1 MTYEQHLAAKF
12 AYAPTAGF
20 DADVIE
26 PWLFPHQAHT
36 VKWALAGGRRAV
48 FLDTGLG
55 KTRIELAWADHVAR
69 HTGGRVLI
77 LAPLA
82 VGAQTVREAEAVGLV
97 GVVFAR
103 CPEDAVAA
111 RIIVTN
117 YDNLDKWDGIELA
130 GVVLDESSIL
140 KSFMGK
146 LRSRLIDRVQ
156 EVPYRLA
163 CTATPAPNDF
173 DELGNHSEFL
183 GLYRR
188 VEMLSRFFV
197 NDLSDT
203 GTWRI
208 KNHAI
213 MPFWDWVASWALM
226 GSLPSHVGPYDDR
239 GYVLPPLHLH
249 RHVVDV
255 DIVAGAGDGFL
266 FRMPGLSAT
275 GIHGE
280 KRRTADARA
289 AKVAALIAAEP
300 AEPWLVWVET
310 NYEAEAV
317 LRITGGMA
325 AAGLIPG
332 PVEVEGSMTP
342 EVKTARLL
350 GFCGGGILVTKAKI
364 AGFGMNW
371 QHCARVVFAGGSYS
385 YESFYQSIR
394 RCWRFG
400 QTRPVHAHVVMAY
413 TEQHLWDVVSAK
425 SDAHSVMRDH
435 MIAASV
441 RAQSKAAM
449 RARYRPQHS
458 APLPAWFHPLAGS
471 Q

>member
-1 MTYEQHLAAKF
+1 MTYAEHLAAKF
-12 AYAPTAGF
+12 HYAAPAGF
-20 DADVIE
+20 AAAADA
-26 PWLFPHQAHT
+26 PWLFPHQRHT
-36 VKWALAGGRRAV
+36 VEWALAGGRRAV

-55 KTRIELAWADHVAR
+55 KTRIELAWADHVCR
-69 HTGGRVLI
+69 HTGGRVLL

-82 VGAQTVREAEAVGLV
+82 VGAQTVREAGVVGLE

-103 CPEDAVAA
+103 TLAEAGDA
-111 RIIVTN
+111 RIVVSN
-117 YDNLDKWDGIELA
+117 YDSLDHWDGVEFA

-146 LRSRLIDRVQ
+146 MRTGLIARFRNT
-156 EVPYRLA
+156 PYRLA

-183 GLYRR
+183 GLYDR
-188 VEMLSRFFV
+188 VSMLSRFFV
-197 NDLSDT
+197 NDLADT
-203 GTWRI
+203 GTWRV
-208 KNHAI
+208 KNHAVV
-213 MPFWDWVASWALM
+213 PFWDWVASWAIV

-239 GYVLPPLHLH
+239 GYILPPLTLH

-280 KRRTADARA
+280 KRRTADVRA

-300 AEPWLVWVET
+300 DEPWLVWVET

-317 LRITGGMA
+317 MA
-325 AAGLIPG
+325 LLPG
-332 PVEVEGSMTP
+332 AVEVEGSMKP
-342 EVKTARLL
+342 EIKTARLL
-350 GFCGGGILVTKAKI
+350 GFCDGGILVTKAKI

-400 QTRPVHAHVVMAY
+400 QRREVDAHVVMAY

-425 SDAHSVMRDH
+425 SDAHGVMRDH

-441 RAQSKAAM
+441 RCQAKAAM
-449 RARYRPQHS
+449 RAKYVPTHD
-458 APLPAWFHPLAGS
+458 APIPAWFTSYTSGE
-471 Q
+471 

>member
-12 AYAPTAGF
+12 HYAPPSGF
-20 DADVIE
+20 DADVSE

-36 VKWALAGGRRAV
+36 VRWALAGGRRAV

-55 KTRIELAWADHVAR
+55 KTRIELAWADHVVR
-69 HTGGRVLI
+69 HTGGWVLI

-82 VGAQTVREAEAVGLV
+82 VGAQTVREARDVGLT
-97 GVVFAR
+97 GVRFCRSPDEVR
-103 CPEDAVAA
+103 DGD
-111 RIIVTN
+111 RIIVSN
-117 YDNLDKWDGIELA
+117 YDNLDKWDGIEFA

-140 KSFMGK
+140 KSFTGK
-146 LRSRLIDRVQ
+146 TRNSLILRFQDT
-156 EVPYRLA
+156 PYRLA

-197 NDLSDT
+197 NDLADT
-203 GTWRI
+203 GTWRV

-213 MPFWDWVASWALM
+213 TPFWDWVASWAIM

-239 GYVLPPLHLH
+239 GYILPPLKLH

-280 KRRTADARA
+280 KRRTADVRA

-300 AEPWLVWVET
+300 DEPWLIWVET

-317 LRITGGMA
+317 MA
-325 AAGLIPG
+325 LLPG
-332 PVEVEGSMTP
+332 AVEVEGSMKP
-342 EVKTARLL
+342 EVKTDRLL

-400 QTRPVHAHVVMAY
+400 QRRAVDAHVVMAY

-425 SDAHSVMRDH
+425 SDAHGVMRDH

-449 RARYRPQHS
+449 RAKYLPQHS
-458 APLPAWFHPLAGS
+458 APVPAWLHTLTTLTGETP
-471 Q
+471 

>member
-20 DADVIE
+20 DADVSE
-26 PWLFPHQAHT
+26 PWLFPHQSHT

-69 HTGGRVLI
+69 HTGGRVLL

-82 VGAQTVREAEAVGLV
+82 VGAQTVREAEAVGIV

-111 RIIVTN
+111 RIIVSN

-140 KSFMGK
+140 KSFMGSTK
-146 LRSRLIDRVQ
+146 TRLVERFAHT
-156 EVPYRLA
+156 PYRLA
-163 CTATPAPNDF
+163 CTATPAPNDYL
-173 DELGNHSEFL
+173 ELGNHSDFL
-183 GLYRR
+183 GVLTSHQMIARWFINDTTTMGVYR
-188 VEMLSRFFV
+188 L
-197 NDLSDT
+197 
-203 GTWRI
+203 
-208 KNHAI
+208 KAHAVT
-213 MPFWDWVASWALM
+213 PFWDWVASWAIM

-300 AEPWLVWVET
+300 DEPWLVWVET

-317 LRITGGMA
+317 MA
-325 AAGLIPG
+325 LLPG
-332 PVEVEGSMTP
+332 AVEVEGSMTP

-350 GFCGGGILVTKAKI
+350 GFGAGGVLVTKAKI

-425 SDAHSVMRDH
+425 SDAHGVMRDQ
-435 MIAASV
+435 MIAASI
-441 RAQSKAAM
+441 RAQSRAAKKADYHPTHA
-449 RARYRPQHS
+449 
-458 APLPAWFHPLAGS
+458 APIPAWLTSLETP
-471 Q
+471 

>member
-1 MTYEQHLAAKF
+1 MTYAEHLAAKF
-12 AYAPTAGF
+12 HYAAPSGF
-20 DADVIE
+20 DADVTE

-36 VKWALAGGRRAV
+36 VQWALAGGRRAV

-55 KTRIELAWADHVAR
+55 KTRIELAWADHVCR
-69 HTGGRVLI
+69 HTGGRVLL

-82 VGAQTVREAEAVGLV
+82 VGAQTVREAGVVGLD

-103 CPEDAVAA
+103 TPSEAGDA
-111 RIIVTN
+111 RIVVSN
-117 YDNLDKWDGIELA
+117 YDSLDHWDGVEFA
-130 GVVLDESSIL
+130 GVELDESSIL

-146 LRSRLIDRVQ
+146 MRSGLIARFRDT
-156 EVPYRLA
+156 PHRLA

-183 GLYRR
+183 GLYDR
-188 VEMLSRFFV
+188 VSMLSRFFV
-197 NDLSDT
+197 NDLADT
-203 GTWRI
+203 GTWRV
-208 KNHAI
+208 KSHAI
-213 MPFWDWVASWALM
+213 KPFWDWVASWAIM
-226 GSLPSHVGPYDDR
+226 GSMPSHVGPYSDD
-239 GYVLPPLHLH
+239 GYNLPALHLH
-249 RHVVDV
+249 RHVVGV

-289 AKVAALIAAEP
+289 AKVASLIAEEP
-300 AEPWLVWVET
+300 DEPWLVWVET

-317 LRITGGMA
+317 MA
-325 AAGLIPG
+325 LLPG
-332 PVEVEGSMTP
+332 AVEVDGSMSP
-342 EVKTARLL
+342 EIKTARLL
-350 GFCGGGILVTKAKI
+350 GFTGGGILVTKAKI

-385 YESFYQSIR
+385 YEGFYQSIR

-400 QTRPVHAHVVMAY
+400 QRREVHAHVVMAS

-425 SDAHSVMRDH
+425 SDAHGVMRQH
-435 MIAASV
+435 MIDASQ
-441 RAQSKAAM
+441 RCQAKAAM
-449 RARYRPQHS
+449 REKYVPTHL
-458 APLPAWFHPLAGS
+458 APTPAWFTSYTSGE
-471 Q
+471 

>member
-12 AYAPTAGF
+12 HYAAPSGFGATA
-20 DADVIE
+20 DA
-26 PWLFPHQAHT
+26 PWLFPHQRHT
-36 VKWALAGGRRAV
+36 VEWALAGGRRAV

-55 KTRIELAWADHVAR
+55 KTRIELAWADHVSR

-82 VGAQTVREAEAVGLV
+82 VGAQTVREAGVVGLD

-103 CPEDAVAA
+103 TPADAGDA
-111 RIIVTN
+111 RIVVSN
-117 YDNLDKWDGIELA
+117 YDSLDHWTGVDFAGI
-130 GVVLDESSIL
+130 VLDESSIL
-140 KSFMGK
+140 KSFMG
-146 LRSRLIDRVQ
+146 RMRTQLIEYAQ
-156 EVPYRLA
+156 EIPYRLA

-197 NDLSDT
+197 NDLADT
-203 GTWRI
+203 GTWRV

-213 MPFWDWVASWALM
+213 TPFWDWVASWAIM
-226 GSLPSHVGPYDDR
+226 GSLPSHVGPFSDD
-239 GYVLPPLHLH
+239 GYNLPALHLH

-255 DIVAGAGDGFL
+255 DIKTGAEDGFL
-266 FRMPGLSAT
+266 FRLPGLSAT

-280 KRRTADARA
+280 KRRTSDVRA

-317 LRITGGMA
+317 MA
-325 AAGLIPG
+325 LLPG
-332 PVEVEGSMTP
+332 AVEVEGAMKP

-350 GFCGGGILVTKAKI
+350 GFCNGGILVTKAKI

-400 QTRPVHAHVVMAY
+400 QTREVHAHVVMAY

-425 SDAHSVMRDH
+425 SDAHGVMRGQ

-441 RAQSKAAM
+441 RAQAKAAM
-449 RARYRPQHS
+449 RKRYTPTHE
-458 APLPAWFHPLAGS
+458 APIPAWLQTYTTGD
-471 Q
+471 

>member
-1 MTYEQHLAAKF
+1 MTYEQHIAAKF
-12 AYAPTAGF
+12 HHAPPSGFAATA
-20 DADVIE
+20 DA
-26 PWLFPHQAHT
+26 PWLFPHQRHT
-36 VKWALAGGRRAV
+36 VEWALAGGRRAV

-55 KTRIELAWADHVAR
+55 KTRIELAWADHVSR
-69 HTGGRVLI
+69 HTGGRVLV

-82 VGAQTVREAEAVGLV
+82 VGAQTVREAAVVGLA

-103 CPEDAVAA
+103 NPADAGDA
-111 RIIVTN
+111 RIVVSN
-117 YDNLDKWDGIELA
+117 YDSLDNWTGADLA
-130 GVVLDESSIL
+130 GIVLDESSIL
-140 KSFMGK
+140 KSFMG
-146 LRSRLIDRVQ
+146 RTRTELIERAQDI
-156 EVPYRLA
+156 PYRLA

-197 NDLSDT
+197 NDLADT
-203 GTWRI
+203 GTWRV

-213 MPFWDWVASWALM
+213 APFWDWVASWAIM
-226 GSLPSHVGPYDDR
+226 GSLPSHVGPYSDA
-239 GYVLPPLHLH
+239 GYNLPALHLH

-255 DIVAGAGDGFL
+255 DIKSGAQDGFL
-266 FRMPGLSAT
+266 FRLPGLSAT

-280 KRRTADARA
+280 KRRTADVRA

-317 LRITGGMA
+317 MDL
-325 AAGLIPG
+325 LPG
-332 PVEVEGSMTP
+332 AVEVEGSMKP

-350 GFCGGGILVTKAKI
+350 GFCAGGILVTKAKI

-400 QTRPVHAHVVMAY
+400 QAREVHAHVVMAY

-425 SDAHSVMRDH
+425 SDAHGVMRDH

-441 RAQSKAAM
+441 RAQAKAA
-449 RARYRPQHS
+449 ARKQYTPAHE
-458 APLPAWFHPLAGS
+458 APIPAWLSTYTTGD
-471 Q
+471 

>member
-1 MTYEQHLAAKF
+1 MTYEQHIAAKF
-12 AYAPTAGF
+12 HYPPSSGF
-20 DADVIE
+20 RADVTE
-26 PWLFPHQAHT
+26 PWLFPHQRHA
-36 VKWALAGGRRAV
+36 VEWALAGGRRAV

-69 HTGGRVLI
+69 ETGGWVLI

-82 VGAQTVREAEAVGLV
+82 VGAQTVREARDVGLT
-97 GVVFAR
+97 GVRFCRAPDEVM
-103 CPEDAVAA
+103 EGD
-111 RIIVTN
+111 RIIVSN
-117 YDNLDKWDGIELA
+117 YDNLDKWIGIEFA
-130 GVVLDESSIL
+130 GIVLDESSIL
-140 KSFMGK
+140 KSWMGK
-146 LRSRLIDRVQ
+146 MRSGLIARFRDT
-156 EVPYRLA
+156 PYRLA

-183 GLYRR
+183 GLYDRTS
-188 VEMLSRFFV
+188 MLSRFFV
-197 NDLSDT
+197 NDLADT
-203 GTWRI
+203 GTWRV

-213 MPFWDWVASWALM
+213 VPFWNWVASWAIM
-226 GSLPSHVGPYDDR
+226 GSLPSHVGTYSDD
-239 GYVLPPLHLH
+239 GYILPPLTLH
-249 RHVVDV
+249 RHVVNM

-280 KRRTADARA
+280 KRRTANARA
-289 AKVAALIAAEP
+289 AHVAAIVAAEP
-300 AEPWLVWVET
+300 DEPWLIWVET

-317 LRITGGMA
+317 MA
-325 AAGLIPG
+325 LLPHA
-332 PVEVEGSMTP
+332 VEVEGSMKP
-342 EVKTARLL
+342 DIKTARLL
-350 GFCGGGILVTKAKI
+350 GFCDGGMLVTKAKI

-425 SDAHSVMRDH
+425 SDAHQMMRDQ
-435 MIAASV
+435 MIGASI
-441 RAQSKAAM
+441 RAQSHAQSRTRSKYAPTHAA
-449 RARYRPQHS
+449 PIPDWLH
-458 APLPAWFHPLAGS
+458 PLPTQES
-471 Q
+471 S

>member
-12 AYAPTAGF
+12 HYAPPSGFAATA
-20 DADVIE
+20 DE
-26 PWLFPHQAHT
+26 PWLFPHQRHT
-36 VKWALAGGRRAV
+36 VEWALAGGRRAV

-55 KTRIELAWADHVAR
+55 KTRIELAWADHVSR
-69 HTGGRVLI
+69 HTGGRVII

-82 VGAQTVREAEAVGLV
+82 VGAQTVREAGVVGLD

-103 CPEDAVAA
+103 TPAEAGDA
-111 RIIVTN
+111 RIVVSN
-117 YDNLDKWDGIELA
+117 YDSLDHWDGVEFV

-140 KSFMGK
+140 KSFMGSTK
-146 LRSRLIDRVQ
+146 TRLVDRFRNT
-156 EVPYRLA
+156 PYRLA
-163 CTATPAPNDF
+163 CTATPAPNDYL
-173 DELGNHSEFL
+173 ELGNHSDFL
-183 GLYRR
+183 GILSSHQMIARWFINDTTTMGVYR
-188 VEMLSRFFV
+188 L
-197 NDLSDT
+197 
-203 GTWRI
+203 
-208 KNHAI
+208 KAHAVI
-213 MPFWDWVASWALM
+213 AFWDWVASWAIM
-226 GSLPSHVGPYDDR
+226 GSLPSHVGPFSDD
-239 GYVLPPLHLH
+239 GYNLPPLHLH

-255 DIVAGAGDGFL
+255 DIKSGAEEGFL
-266 FRMPGLSAT
+266 FRLPGLSAT

-280 KRRTADARA
+280 KRRTADVRA

-300 AEPWLVWVET
+300 DEPWLVWVET

-317 LRITGGMA
+317 MA
-325 AAGLIPG
+325 LLPG
-332 PVEVEGSMTP
+332 AVEVEGSMKP

-350 GFCGGGILVTKAKI
+350 GFCNGGILVTKAKI

-400 QTRPVHAHVVMAY
+400 QRREVHAHVVMAY

-425 SDAHSVMRDH
+425 SDAHGVMRDQ
-435 MIAASV
+435 MFAASV
-441 RAQSKAAM
+441 RAQSRAAAKAE
-449 RARYRPQHS
+449 YQPTHV
-458 APLPAWFHPLAGS
+458 APFPAWLTSTGVS